1 MENICKEGM
10 PHKWFLALK
19 VIFPVGLGK
28 NKISCFAHL
37 WVGCWVGN
45 AYFSFFVYYARQME
59 LHSHWCT
66 VTWKKVRILLIFV
79 CFWCKVSI

>member
-28 NKISCFAHL
+28 DKISCFAHL
-37 WVGCWVGN
+37 WVGCWFGN
-45 AYFSFFVYYARQME
+45 AYFRFF
-59 LHSHWCT
+59 C
-66 VTWKKVRILLIFV
+66 LLCLSDGVALLLVHCHLEKGQNTFNFCMLLV
-79 CFWCKVSI
+79 